1 MRPKG
6 SGGCRPVLGRESR
19 LPPTGHFL
27 ELPLSGT
34 RDIGDQDGVWSP
46 GRRHVQQRP
55 AGVARILPQEELV
68 GSLGRFVR
76 RHEPGTIREC
86 VTDVVE
92 ADRGPDEPTRAV
104 VDERVTAEVQDE
116 EEVLRGPD
124 PKLARRLTR
133 ISLLGGPDL
142 ADDPGAR
149 RIADADDENP
159 GGTWLLYPSVRFPT

>member
-133 ISLLGGPDL
+133 ISLLGGPISPTIL
-142 ADDPGAR
+142 GRAESRMLTTRTPGW
-149 RIADADDENP
+149 
-159 GGTWLLYPSVRFPT
+159 TWLLYPSVRFPT